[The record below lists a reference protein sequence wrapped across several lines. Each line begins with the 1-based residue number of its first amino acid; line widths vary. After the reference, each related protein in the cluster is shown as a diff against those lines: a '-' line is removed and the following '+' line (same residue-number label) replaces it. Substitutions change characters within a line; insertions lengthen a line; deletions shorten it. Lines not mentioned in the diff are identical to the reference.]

1 MSTYCQ
7 VNHTRWSLTRQT
19 CFCKFVRIFI
29 YIYRGKGIVEERY
42 MQYDSKFKFR
52 NSHFLKVTYL
62 DLDVR
67 SPFVVIPEYGTLQRH
82 V

>member
-1 MSTYCQ
+1 
-7 VNHTRWSLTRQT
+7 
-19 CFCKFVRIFI
+19 
-29 YIYRGKGIVEERY
+29 